1 MKIKSLVLATAAS
14 LVLSI
19 SAAVAGPFIISGTD
33 SDEHG
38 FASGGANF
46 DGWKYMQKA
55 LENIGSGVTNGSKTV
70 VTFGSSSSALTAANS
85 AFGLSSLV
93 AAGWNI
99 VNLDGVTDITNFFN
113 GTGATNLTN
122 TGIMMID
129 SGGNVTGG
137 ISGTEDAVLT
147 ANAGL
152 INSFIGGGGGLFSQ
166 ASELGWLSA
175 LVPGIAITRGGDG
188 TGLVLTPDGN
198 AAFPGLTN
206 ADIST
211 GPWHAE
217 FGSYNPLF
225 LLAEDTAG
233 RDVIIG
239 AGAGSIT
246 DPEPPVGIPEPI
258 TLTLFGAGLVGAAAL
273 RRRKAQKA

>member
-1 MKIKSLVLATAAS
+1 MKFKSFFLATATA
-14 LVLSI
+14 LALSAG
-19 SAAVAGPFIISGTD
+19 SALAGPFIISGTD

-46 DGWKYMQKA
+46 DGWLYMQKA
-55 LENIGSGVTNGSKTV
+55 LENIGGGVTNGSKTV
-70 VTFGSSSSALTAANS
+70 VTFGSTSSALTAANS
-85 AFGLSSLV
+85 AFGFSSLV
-93 AAGWNI
+93 GAGWNI

-113 GTGATNLTN
+113 GTGTTNINN

-129 SGGNVTGG
+129 SGSNVTGG
-137 ISGTEDAVLT
+137 ISPLEDAVLT
-147 ANAGL
+147 TNAVL
-152 INSFIGGGGGLFSQ
+152 INSFVGAGGGLFSQ
-166 ASELGWLSA
+166 ASQLGWLSA
-175 LVPGIAITRGGDG
+175 LVPGIAITPGGAG

-198 AAFPGLTN
+198 TAFPGLTN

-217 FGSYNPLF
+217 FGNYSPLF
-225 LLAEDTAG
+225 LLAEDTTG

-246 DPEPPVGIPEPI
+246 DPEPPVGVPEP
-258 TLTLFGAGLVGAAAL
+258 LTMSLFGAGLVGAAAL
-273 RRRKAQKA
+273 RRRKAKKV

>member
-1 MKIKSLVLATAAS
+1 MKIKSLVLATATA
-14 LVLSI
+14 LAL
-19 SAAVAGPFIISGTD
+19 SAASAHAGPFIISGTD

-93 AAGWNI
+93 GAGWNI
-99 VNLDGVTDITNFFN
+99 VNLDGVTAITNFFN

-137 ISGTEDAVLT
+137 IDASEDAVLT
-147 ANAGL
+147 ANSAL

-166 ASELGWLSA
+166 ASQLGWLSA
-175 LVPGIAITRGGDG
+175 LVPGIVITPGGAG
-188 TGLVLTPDGN
+188 TSLVLTADGT

-217 FGSYNPLF
+217 FGNYNPLF
-225 LLAEDTAG
+225 LLAEDSTG

-246 DPEPPVGIPEPI
+246 DPEPPSRIPEPI
-258 TLTLFGAGLVGAAAL
+258 TLTLFGAGLAGAAAL
-273 RRRKAQKA
+273 RRRKAKKA